1 MRGRVLVAV
10 GEIALHDLTLGS
22 GDGGRGSVVSIHSTA
37 HAECWSVWR
46 RVKRKIFAFS
56 GFLTLIVII
65 AAVVVPFIEPH
76 NLATHERELRDWIQ
90 HNLLTAMGV
99 GILVYTLISLVP
111 ATSGKAIVCGW
122 LFGFWAG
129 LLVSIAG
136 LTCAGIIVFA
146 IIRFVFRDAV
156 QAKLGRRL
164 ALWEKWVEREGA
176 WCLLTLRMAHVPYS
190 LVNYLA
196 AASRISLVTFVWT
209 TIVGL
214 LPGTV
219 VFVWMGSRLPTIH
232 ELLEHG
238 ARELLDPWLWAA
250 LIAIALLPLSLRVFV
265 RFTHRGEDEKVVEE
279 EFRAIDELAH
289 ALDEEPPAGDSSE
302 SVKMTE
308 RDSGTM

>member
-1 MRGRVLVAV
+1 M
-10 GEIALHDLTLGS
+10 
-22 GDGGRGSVVSIHSTA
+22 
-37 HAECWSVWR
+37 
-46 RVKRKIFAFS
+46 VKRKIFAFS

-76 NLATHERELRDWIQ
+76 NLATHERELREWIRQ
-90 HNLLTAMGV
+90 NLPAAIGV

-129 LLVSIAG
+129 LLVALAG
-136 LTCAGIIVFA
+136 LTCAGIIVFT

-176 WCLLTLRMAHVPYS
+176 WCLLTLRMAHVPFS

-209 TIVGL
+209 TVVGL

-238 ARELLDPWLWAA
+238 ARELLDPWLWTA
-250 LIAIALLPLSLRVFV
+250 LIAIALLPLSLRLFV
-265 RFTHRGEDEKVVEE
+265 RLTHRGEDEKVVEE

-289 ALDEEPPAGDSSE
+289 AFDEEPAADADSPVSA
-302 SVKMTE
+302 KMTE
-308 RDSGTM
+308 RDSGRI

>member
-1 MRGRVLVAV
+1 M
-10 GEIALHDLTLGS
+10 
-22 GDGGRGSVVSIHSTA
+22 
-37 HAECWSVWR
+37 
-46 RVKRKIFAFS
+46 KRKIFAFS

-90 HNLLTAMGV
+90 QNLPAATGV
-99 GILVYTLISLVP
+99 GVLVYTLISLVP

-129 LLVSIAG
+129 LLVALAG
-136 LTCAGIIVFA
+136 LTCAGIIVFT

-176 WCLLTLRMAHVPYS
+176 WCLLTLRMAHIPFS

-209 TIVGL
+209 TVVGL

-250 LIAIALLPLSLRVFV
+250 LIAIALMPLSLRLFV
-265 RFTHRGEDEKVVEE
+265 RWTHRGEDEKVVEE

-289 ALDEEPPAGDSSE
+289 AFDDESPPGDSSE
-302 SVKMTE
+302 SV
-308 RDSGTM
+308 